1 MKKLSK
7 KRLAARDAFLKFPTK
22 SDNDIAK
29 ITGISQPMISKYRK
43 DYDLQ
48 VDSEFIAIVAGKFIS
63 EFGQA
68 ADHWKGL
75 ITELEE
81 IKKGQKVVV
90 KQNSDTGGYFSAKVD
105 LDPLEKLQIIREQAQ
120 LRARILFLASQGE
133 VREVIK
139 VMRIGKLPATA

>member
-7 KRLAARDAFLKFPTK
+7 KLQAAKAAFLKYPTK
-22 SDNDIAK
+22 SDNEIARL
-29 ITGISQPMISKYRK
+29 TGISQPMISKYRK
-43 DYDLQ
+43 EYDLQ

-68 ADHWKGL
+68 ADHWKQL
-75 ITELEE
+75 INELEE
-81 IKKGQKVVV
+81 IKAGQKLVV
-90 KQNSDTGGYFSAKVD
+90 KQNQDTGGYFTAKVD
-105 LDPLEKLQIIREQAQ
+105 LDPLEKLQIIREQAN
-120 LRARILFLASQGE
+120 LRGKILFLASQGE

>member
-7 KRLAARDAFLKFPTK
+7 KRLQARDAFLKFPTK
-22 SDNDIAK
+22 SDNEIAK
-29 ITGISQPMISKYRK
+29 ITGISQPMISRYRK

-68 ADHWKGL
+68 ADHWKSL

-81 IKKGQKVVV
+81 IKKGQKIVV
-90 KQNSDTGGYFSAKVD
+90 KQNTDTGGYFSAKVD
-105 LDPLEKLQIIREQAQ
+105 LDPLEKLQIIREQAT

-139 VMRIGKLPATA
+139 VMRIGKLPASA